1 MSTLPHRRHEA
12 VVVSKGSDLAGGN
25 LDPLIPSS
33 GRAAVRLLANT
44 AHMREL
50 PPHHLPR
57 AVTGAIVHHDDFV
70 VEVVLDYGGGQAT
83 AEGLFAV
90 VGRDDDGETHAI
102 LFSGRP

>member
-1 MSTLPHRRHEA
+1 
-12 VVVSKGSDLAGGN
+12 
-25 LDPLIPSS
+25 
-33 GRAAVRLLANT
+33 
-44 AHMREL
+44 MREL